1 MLTNM
6 KNVATIKNTIVRTRI
21 NKKVKEDTRVVLDG
35 LGLTF
40 STVLQMF
47 LEHIAVEK
55 KLPPAFTKKTK

>member
-1 MLTNM
+1 M

-21 NKKVKEDTRVVLDG
+21 NKKVKEDARVVLDG

-47 LEHIAVEK
+47 LEYIAVEK
-55 KLPPAFTKKTK
+55 KLPPAFTKKSE

>member
-6 KNVATIKNTIVRTRI
+6 KNVATIKNTIVRSRI
-21 NKKVKEDTRVVLDG
+21 NKKVKEDARVVLDG

-55 KLPPAFTKKTK
+55 KTTICFYKED

>member
-1 MLTNM
+1 MLANM
-6 KNVATIKNTIVRTRI
+6 KNVITIKNTIVRARI
-21 NKKVKEDTRVVLDG
+21 NKKVKEDARVVLVS

-47 LEHIAVEK
+47 LEYISVEK